1 MKISAA
7 FKLYEEQ
14 YIEVK
19 NQSLRTL
26 EMSRLAARNLVKFT
40 GDIDIENLT
49 LNHIY
54 LWKKNLAINKTENT
68 CRGYILKLRVVISFL
83 YKINHNCLNPD
94 LIPVPKREPS
104 LPIFLTREEV
114 SHMIQSGHNNRTKF
128 IISLLYASGIRLS
141 ELIKLNRGQII
152 DNKFTVIGKGK
163 KPRLCFIDER
173 TRYYM
178 ELYLSER
185 ADNSEALVVSYENK
199 TRMTATNIQ
208 LLVRNAAKRAGIKK
222 HVTPHTL
229 RHSFATNFLRNNG
242 NLRYLSTLLGHSSLD
257 TTAMYT
263 HVVDNDLEQQYQRY
277 HSI

>member
-1 MKISAA
+1 MKISTA

-152 DNKFTVIGKGK
+152 DNKFTVVGKGK
-163 KPRLCFIDER
+163 NQDSALLMSERDIIWNYIFLREQIIQKPL
-173 TRYYM
+173 
-178 ELYLSER
+178 LYLMR
-185 ADNSEALVVSYENK
+185 
-199 TRMTATNIQ
+199 
-208 LLVRNAAKRAGIKK
+208 IK
-222 HVTPHTL
+222 P
-229 RHSFATNFLRNNG
+229 
-242 NLRYLSTLLGHSSLD
+242 
-257 TTAMYT
+257 
-263 HVVDNDLEQQYQRY
+263 E
-277 HSI
+277 